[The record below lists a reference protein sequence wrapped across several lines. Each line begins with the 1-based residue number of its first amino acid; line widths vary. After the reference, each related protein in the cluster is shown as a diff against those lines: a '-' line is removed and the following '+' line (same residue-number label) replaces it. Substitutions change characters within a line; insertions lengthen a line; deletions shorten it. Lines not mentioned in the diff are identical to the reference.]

1 MKNLIVCCD
10 GTGQK
15 LDIQQTN
22 VVRLL
27 RLVDQSSAHAQ
38 VAYYDAGLGTT
49 PDTGLRLSP
58 WWKAQRLAG
67 LAFGWGL
74 GDQIASAYR
83 FIVDRYEPGDAL
95 YLFGFSR
102 GAFTIRAIAGLL
114 HRLGVLRPEAK
125 QLIPYALELY
135 KEHDSQI
142 IDPSLRGRLIDLRDD
157 FRSQFS
163 RPGDVDIAFLGVW
176 DTVKA
181 FGVLRPR
188 SFPHTRHNPS
198 VKHVR
203 HALSLDEHRRSFQA
217 TTWGGLD
224 DFVERPA
231 DQDVKEVWFG
241 GDHSDVG
248 GGHAAEESGLSWL
261 SFDWML
267 GELREHGRL
276 RDGGVRLDAA
286 QIRKWNDR
294 RRKLED
300 SKSFMKRHDLRSLC
314 WRFCDCVPRRELEN
328 APQRSRNKSSEIP
341 RGLSVPLGW
350 PRGPLRFTPTDG
362 VRHFEDSRR
371 NGKILVHESV
381 RDIAGVTNRTIVG
394 VQGITYVP
402 TQTTS

>member
-1 MKNLIVCCD
+1 MKNLVVCCD

-27 RLVDQSSAHAQ
+27 RLVDQSSTNAQ

-49 PDTGLRLSP
+49 PDTGAHLSP

-74 GDQIASAYR
+74 GGQVASAYR
-83 FIVDRYEPGDAL
+83 FVVDRYEPGDAL

-102 GAFTIRAIAGLL
+102 GAFTIRVVAGLL

-125 QLIPYALELY
+125 NLIPYALELY

-142 IDPSLRGRLIDLRDD
+142 IDPGMRERLIDLRAD

-163 RPGDVDIAFLGVW
+163 RPGGVDIEFLGVW

-198 VKHVR
+198 VKRVR
-203 HALSLDEHRRSFQA
+203 HALSLDERRRSFQV

-224 DFVERPA
+224 GFVEQPA
-231 DQDVKEVWFG
+231 DQDVEEVWFG

-248 GGHAAEESGLSWL
+248 GGHKPEESGLSWL

-267 GELREHGRL
+267 GELREYGCL
-276 RDGGVRLDAA
+276 RLDPAR
-286 QIRKWNDR
+286 IRECDET
-294 RRKLED
+294 RRKLKD
-300 SKSFMKRHDLRSLC
+300 GRCFMKRHDLRGPGWC
-314 WRFCDCVPRRELEN
+314 VVDCIPRHELAN
-328 APQRSRNKSSEIP
+328 APKRDREKPVEIP
-341 RGLSVPLGW
+341 KGLSVPFGW
-350 PRGPLRFTPTDG
+350 PRHPLRYVPTTG
-362 VRHFEDSRR
+362 ARHFEDSRR
-371 NGKILVHESV
+371 NEKILVHESV
-381 RDIAGVTNRTIVG
+381 RDIKGVTNRSLAGIE
-394 VQGITYVP
+394 GITYVKDKTRKP
-402 TQTTS
+402 C